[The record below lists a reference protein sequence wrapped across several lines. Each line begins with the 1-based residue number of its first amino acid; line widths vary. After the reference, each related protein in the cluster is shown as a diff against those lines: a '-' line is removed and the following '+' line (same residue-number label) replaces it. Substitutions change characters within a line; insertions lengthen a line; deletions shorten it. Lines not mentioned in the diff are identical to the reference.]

1 MQILIEYAGGE
12 KRAPLEVDPLET
24 VEMLKLKLYSLT
36 GVPPSQQQLLGLAN
50 SGLVLTDLMQV
61 KQLALQE
68 GQRIIVTAKLKP
80 MDATAAALAASASVA
95 TTAASSAPSAT
106 AVRPPV
112 SVAAPLV
119 ATAGPRM
126 SPQPFVSLD
135 GCCSRSFFGSEALVQ
150 PAAFA
155 TAAGTSTPICYA
167 CAGTCHL
174 PNELKPRVSLGPF
187 VCGCAEIPGRECIFA
202 VRALAAADLLA
213 GNMATQ
219 VRSMMSAA
227 ASKINEQALAQGQNM
242 MQARIGSHIRAVLEY
257 EQPDWQAA
265 ALRVIPLDKLQERAQ
280 KAMQPGGDST
290 TLAPRDALM
299 WQLLVWFK
307 HEFFQWVVRLH
318 WRSHPSIPLRASPFG
333 TLLILAALLHCPSQ
347 NSPACDRCGGGTS
360 NIGGTAPNAAEAPFR
375 PGVVELYKCASAS
388 CAAVT
393 RFPRYN
399 HGVKLLETRKGR
411 CGEWAQAF
419 TLCCRALGFEA
430 RSANDWTDHVSENL
444 IMCCRLVGA
453 LLRQCASKAHFFCGL
468 LMLLCNAAYFGV
480 FQLDGIFL

>member
-80 MDATAAALAASASVA
+80 MDATTTPSVTAAASAA
-95 TTAASSAPSAT
+95 PTAASSAPSAAT
-106 AVRPPV
+106 GRPPV
-112 SVAAPLV
+112 SVAAPPASV
-119 ATAGPRM
+119 AGPRM

-150 PAAFA
+150 PAAVA
-155 TAAGTSTPICYA
+155 TTSGTSTPICYA

-227 ASKINEQALAQGQNM
+227 ASRINEQALAQGQNM

-318 WRSHPSIPLRASPFG
+318 WRS
-333 TLLILAALLHCPSQ
+333 
-347 NSPACDRCGGGTS
+347 
-360 NIGGTAPNAAEAPFR
+360 
-375 PGVVELYKCASAS
+375 
-388 CAAVT
+388 
-393 RFPRYN
+393 
-399 HGVKLLETRKGR
+399 
-411 CGEWAQAF
+411 
-419 TLCCRALGFEA
+419 
-430 RSANDWTDHVSENL
+430 
-444 IMCCRLVGA
+444 
-453 LLRQCASKAHFFCGL
+453 
-468 LMLLCNAAYFGV
+468 
-480 FQLDGIFL
+480 